1 MTTPILLRSLFRAPS
16 PSPSPSPFR
25 PVLNSASSLLQAHH
39 SFHSSSSLP
48 LPLPSRYRYRYR
60 YTVTSTSTSTSTSTG
75 GPLLNNLNACE
86 KRQSTSPLNRASS
99 PWKRSVT
106 TGGGASPHRQKK
118 DGFPILPIVAIA
130 IGGSGFFY
138 FMVKNREGNIPEK
151 LRSKE
156 RG

>member
-48 LPLPSRYRYRYR
+48 LPSRYRYRHR
-60 YTVTSTSTSTSTSTG
+60 FTVTSTSTSTSTG

-118 DGFPILPIVAIA
+118 DSFPILPIVAIA

-138 FMVKNREGNIPEK
+138 FIVKNREGNIPEK